1 MGQCCRRARVG
12 LVQGFHKWV
21 SMFAKSESGTAAK
34 AAVRRKNN
42 F

>member
-1 MGQCCRRARVG
+1 
-12 LVQGFHKWV
+12 
-21 SMFAKSESGTAAK
+21 MFAKSESGTAAK